1 MLKPLLLS
9 GWFRVQPFLKYV
21 VVVSVIAPL
30 VVASGHSSSAKQ
42 SQAARINSVTAA
54 ESDSLSMSASA
65 VNKPDLAQVLKAAQL
80 GFLIGASDSM
90 SMSTVAVNEPQLL
103 QSGKVES
110 WTIEDNRVSMSSAA
124 KDSLGAVEFAPL
136 PKNSDSYSRG
146 MTASESDLIQRLKAY
161 KIQSLA
167 SSDASA
173 AKSLLAAKISPSLR
187 QVQPNTVPA
196 KEPSEAEQAA
206 PKDPIGSPYPIPWQW
221 IQATQQAI
229 GSKGGSGVRYY
240 RSIPVLSPDGRY
252 AVYSRVQLEVK
263 PEMYNSRVT
272 STMFVEDRQ
281 TGKLR
286 VMTATGPISDPL
298 LKVKASVA
306 LNPDTNGTIGVLV
319 PVSWSQQGDRFLA
332 RKFEGVLN
340 TADATDHAVI
350 WDRQKNNTN
359 SVTPSQEQKEHD
371 IAVLLGWS
379 KTQPN
384 NVLFRAGEMGEENWP
399 VVSVSSDGKTAN
411 APDVDQPIIYGQKIS
426 DVWSG
431 PQVASR

>member
-21 VVVSVIAPL
+21 VVVLVIAPL

-65 VNKPDLAQVLKAAQL
+65 VSKPDLAQVLKAAQL

-103 QSGKVES
+103 QKSKVES
-110 WTIEDNRVSMSSAA
+110 WTVQDNRVSMSIIG

-136 PKNSDSYSRG
+136 PKNSDSHSRG
-146 MTASESDLIQRLKAY
+146 MAVSQSDLIQRLKAY
-161 KIQSLA
+161 K
-167 SSDASA
+167 DASA

-187 QVQPNTVPA
+187 QVKPNTEAPA
-196 KEPSEAEQAA
+196 KEPSEAQQAA
-206 PKDPIGSPYPIPWQW
+206 QNDPIGSPYPIPWQW

-229 GSKGGSGVRYY
+229 GSNGGSGVRYY

-272 STMFVEDRQ
+272 SMMFVEDRQ

-306 LNPDTNGTIGVLV
+306 VNSDTNGTIGVLV

-332 RKFEGVLN
+332 RKFEGFLSS
-340 TADATDHAVI
+340 ADATDHAVI

-399 VVSVSSDGKTAN
+399 IVSVSSDGKTAN

-426 DVWSG
+426 DVWSR
-431 PQVASR
+431 PEVASR

>member
-21 VVVSVIAPL
+21 VVVLVIAPL

-54 ESDSLSMSASA
+54 ESDPLSMSASG

-110 WTIEDNRVSMSSAA
+110 WTVEDNRVSMSIIA

-136 PKNSDSYSRG
+136 PKNSDSHSTG
-146 MTASESDLIQRLKAY
+146 MTASESELIQRLKKGY
-161 KIQSLA
+161 K
-167 SSDASA
+167 DAKE

-187 QVQPNTVPA
+187 QVQPNTQAPA

-206 PKDPIGSPYPIPWQW
+206 PNDPIGSPYPIPWQW
-221 IQATQQAI
+221 IQQTQQAI

-298 LKVKASVA
+298 LKVRASVA

-426 DVWSG
+426 DVWSR
-431 PQVASR
+431 PEVASR

>member
-21 VVVSVIAPL
+21 VIVLVIAPL

-42 SQAARINSVTAA
+42 SQAARINSVTGA
-54 ESDSLSMSASA
+54 ESDPLSMSASA

-90 SMSTVAVNEPQLL
+90 STSTVAVNEPQVL
-103 QSGKVES
+103 QQSKVES
-110 WTIEDNRVSMSSAA
+110 WTVQDNRVSMSITT

-136 PKNSDSYSRG
+136 PKNSDSHSRG

-161 KIQSLA
+161 K
-167 SSDASA
+167 DASA
-173 AKSLLAAKISPSLR
+173 AKTLLAAKISPSLR
-187 QVQPNTVPA
+187 QVVPEAPA
-196 KEPSEAEQAA
+196 KEPNEAQQATQN
-206 PKDPIGSPYPIPWQW
+206 DPIGSPYPIPWQW
-221 IQATQQAI
+221 IQKTQQAI
-229 GSKGGSGVRYY
+229 ASRGGSGVRYY
-240 RSIPVLSPDGRY
+240 RSMPVLSPDGRY

-272 STMFVEDRQ
+272 SMMFVEDRQ

-286 VMTATGPISDPL
+286 VITATGPVSDPL
-298 LKVKASVA
+298 LKAKATVA
-306 LNPDTNGTIGVLV
+306 ANPDTNGTIGVLV

-431 PQVASR
+431 PEVASR

>member
-9 GWFRVQPFLKYV
+9 GWFRMQPFLKYV
-21 VVVSVIAPL
+21 VVVLVIAPL

-42 SQAARINSVTAA
+42 SQTARINPVTAA

-90 SMSTVAVNEPQLL
+90 STSTVAVNEPQVL
-103 QSGKVES
+103 QQSKVES
-110 WTIEDNRVSMSSAA
+110 WTVQDNRVSMSIIT
-124 KDSLGAVEFAPL
+124 KDSLGTVEFAPL
-136 PKNSDSYSRG
+136 PKNSDSHSRE

-161 KIQSLA
+161 KDG
-167 SSDASA
+167 SS

-187 QVQPNTVPA
+187 QVQPNIEAPA
-196 KEPSEAEQAA
+196 QEPSEAQQAA
-206 PKDPIGSPYPIPWQW
+206 QNDPIGSPYPIPWQW

-240 RSIPVLSPDGRY
+240 RSMPVLSPDGRY

-286 VMTATGPISDPL
+286 IMTATGPISDPL

-399 VVSVSSDGKTAN
+399 VVSVSSDGETAN
-411 APDVDQPIIYGQKIS
+411 APDVDQPIVYGQKIS

-431 PQVASR
+431 PEVASR